1 MVLKWIETQLS
12 QWTNQRDLKMNTDVK
27 TEEEIRK
34 QKKRELV
41 NLVTELS
48 REISRLDDMLDKVKS
63 IVYNL

>member
-1 MVLKWIETQLS
+1 
-12 QWTNQRDLKMNTDVK
+12 MNVESK

-34 QKKRELV
+34 QKKLELM

-48 REISRLDDMLDKVKS
+48 SEINRLDDILDKVKT

>member
-1 MVLKWIETQLS
+1 VRNEKNL
-12 QWTNQRDLKMNTDVK
+12 K

-34 QKKRELV
+34 QKKLELM

-48 REISRLDDMLDKVKS
+48 SEINRLDDLLDKVRT

>member
-1 MVLKWIETQLS
+1 MKSET
-12 QWTNQRDLKMNTDVK
+12 K

-34 QKKRELV
+34 QKKLELM

-48 REISRLDDMLDKVKS
+48 SEINRLDDLLDKVRT

>member
-1 MVLKWIETQLS
+1 MKTET
-12 QWTNQRDLKMNTDVK
+12 K

-34 QKKRELV
+34 QKKLELM

-48 REISRLDDMLDKVKS
+48 SEINRLDDILDKVKT

>member
-1 MVLKWIETQLS
+1 MRNEKNL
-12 QWTNQRDLKMNTDVK
+12 K

-34 QKKRELV
+34 QKKLELM

-48 REISRLDDMLDKVKS
+48 SEINRLDDLLDKVRT

>member
-1 MVLKWIETQLS
+1 
-12 QWTNQRDLKMNTDVK
+12 MNTNTESIK

-34 QKKRELV
+34 QKKLELM

-48 REISRLDDMLDKVKS
+48 SEINRLDDLLDKVRT

>member
-1 MVLKWIETQLS
+1 MRNEKNL
-12 QWTNQRDLKMNTDVK
+12 K

-34 QKKRELV
+34 QKKLELM

-48 REISRLDDMLDKVKS
+48 SEINRLDDILDKVKT

>member
-1 MVLKWIETQLS
+1 
-12 QWTNQRDLKMNTDVK
+12 MNTDNK

-34 QKKRELV
+34 QKKLELM

-48 REISRLDDMLDKVKS
+48 SEINRLDDLLDKVRT

>member
-1 MVLKWIETQLS
+1 
-12 QWTNQRDLKMNTDVK
+12 MNGQSNTK

-34 QKKRELV
+34 QKKLELM

-48 REISRLDDMLDKVKS
+48 SEINRLDDLLDKVRT

>member
-1 MVLKWIETQLS
+1 
-12 QWTNQRDLKMNTDVK
+12 MNTDNK

-34 QKKRELV
+34 QKKLELM

-48 REISRLDDMLDKVKS
+48 SEINRLDDILDKVKT